1 MLKRLALRV
10 RSAWLQWWR
19 GLPYRGSG
27 RYCPLCR
34 RPSRGFAPAGV
45 TRRPA
50 RCIFC
55 GSLERHR
62 FLWRYLED
70 RTDLLSPHPSRRR
83 VLHFAPEP
91 CLARR
96 LAALPTL
103 DYVTADL
110 EPGQARV
117 QIDITAI
124 PDPDASFDVI
134 LCSHVL
140 EHVPDDRQA
149 LCELARVLKPTGW
162 ALLIVPL
169 AAGPTVEDAAVTD
182 PQERLRRFGQEDHVR
197 IYGSDFPSRLEAAGF
212 AVTAVVP
219 GDVLTAAE
227 MPVLGIP
234 AGCEPIYRVTK
245 K

>member
-1 MLKRLALRV
+1 MLKRALLRV
-10 RSAWLQWWR
+10 RAAGLQWWR
-19 GLPYRGSG
+19 GRPYRGTG

-34 RPSRGFAPAGV
+34 RESGGFAPAGV

-50 RCIFC
+50 RCIHC

-62 FLWRYLED
+62 FLWKYLEGQ
-70 RTDLLSPHPSRRR
+70 TDLLASGYR

-96 LAALPTL
+96 LAAVPGL

-110 EPGQARV
+110 EAGRAQV
-117 QIDITAI
+117 QVDITAI
-124 PDPDASFDVI
+124 PYPDGHFDVI

-140 EHVPDDRQA
+140 EHVPDDRRA
-149 LCELARVLKPTGW
+149 LSELARVLEPAGW
-162 ALLIVPL
+162 ALLVVPL
-169 AAGPTVEDAAVTD
+169 ADGPTVEDPEETD
-182 PQERLRRFGQEDHVR
+182 PAERLRRFGQEDHVR
-197 IYGSDFPSRLEAAGF
+197 IYGSDFPARLEAAGF

-219 GDVLTAAE
+219 ADVLTAAE

-234 AGCEPIYRVTK
+234 AGCEPIHRVTK
-245 K
+245 R